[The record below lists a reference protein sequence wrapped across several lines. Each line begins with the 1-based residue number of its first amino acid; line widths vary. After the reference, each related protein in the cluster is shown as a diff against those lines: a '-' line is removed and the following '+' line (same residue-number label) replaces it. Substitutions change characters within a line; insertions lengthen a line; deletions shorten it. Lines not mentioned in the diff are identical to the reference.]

1 MKKISII
8 VPVCNTGDFIANTLD
23 NLLRQTLK
31 DIEII
36 CVDDASD
43 DNSAEILK
51 EYEQKYDNITCIYY
65 KERKSAAQ
73 ARKDAV
79 LLSTGKY
86 IMFVDS
92 DDFIEDNGCE
102 IAYKAIEKK
111 KTDIVQFRSVVENF
125 GNLPEERIASN
136 QKALE
141 PYLKDYI
148 YGDILKAS
156 FVTNLFSFTLWNKI
170 YNGDMVREAMA
181 KVKDG
186 FFPKANDLYA
196 AFYILDGAKSYVGIE
211 DTIYHYC
218 FGRGMTGHNIMEMS
232 DYEKCCASSKVY
244 FAISEYVESLE
255 FEKNRYTVVLN
266 SIEQRLINEQ
276 LSKWNNNV
284 SKYVKIEALN
294 HWQEVWSQ
302 KYTKLELFSIIA
314 NKLWNERTKNFEYIK
329 EILNIKP
336 AKRPIKTVALYYRS
350 IVNGGAQRVV
360 AELCNILSKKYKVV
374 LVTDDKM
381 QENEYYVN
389 EKVSRYFIPSFESSI
404 KNYGKRAEALWKLID
419 DYEIDAFVNSLWLQD
434 CASIDA
440 LCIKSHP
447 RNPAF
452 LTHCHSFCAVTWKI
466 KRNVVEEY
474 WKYYTIADGI
484 ITLSKVDQQYW
495 SGVNKRVYYIPN
507 PCLDNRTN
515 AKVKFNK
522 GTKKVLWVGRIS
534 SEKQPTEA
542 IEIAKFIKEYEIDAK
557 VYIVGDGDANL
568 LKSIKTEIQD
578 YELDNYVS
586 LEGFH
591 LNLEKYYKEADFLI
605 STSEYEGFPLTPFE
619 AASYGIPTIT
629 YDLPWIEYYNIIDGW
644 DRVPQGDAREAALI
658 IGELSKDKK
667 RWEEKS
673 EKLYKSFKKYR
684 DLDILDI
691 WSKVFDDVENGNYP
705 KIIPTKENTAILT
718 RELIEFHTK
727 LIEETQ
733 AEIKDINAKKKKLN
747 DRLGW
752 FIKELLRVK
761 KSETFK
767 AGKIVTYPFRKA
779 KKYTKK
785 ALKALYKFFVITLPN
800 KITNRPAI
808 SIIMPVY
815 NGEEY
820 LYESLGSLRK
830 QTLKNIEVICV
841 DDESTDAS
849 CQIIESIA
857 AQDPRFKL
865 LKQKHS
871 NAGNARNLGIK
882 EAKGEFLLFLDSDDT
897 FDKNLCK
904 KTYEKAKIR
913 NAEIVVFNS
922 QKKDVKKDAIVS
934 KEQVEKYIK
943 PLNKA
948 FNPVNEADK
957 IFQFT
962 SACPWTKLFK
972 RSFVEKNKLEYHNTS
987 NSNDVYFTRTA
998 LVTAKRIVAIKDI
1011 LVTYNYNR
1019 DDSLQGRKDLEPLA
1033 FFNEYKAVKQYLL
1046 DKGLYETYEY
1056 SFKLALME
1064 ESLWNYNTMRTLEA
1078 KSKIRKTIK
1087 KEKAEDFEI
1096 ENIEEA
1102 DDKAKEIYENFHKLF
1117 RE

>member
-8 VPVCNTGDFIANTLD
+8 VPVCNTGEYIANTLD

-51 EYEQKYDNITCIYY
+51 EYERKHDNIICLYY

-79 LLSTGKY
+79 MLSSGKY

-111 KTDIVQFRSVVENF
+111 KTDIVQFRSIVENC
-125 GNLPEERIASN
+125 GNLPEGRIASN

-141 PYLKDYI
+141 PYLKDYV

-156 FVTNLFSFTLWNKI
+156 LVTNLFSFTLWNKI
-170 YNGDMVREAMA
+170 YNGDMVRGAMA

-186 FFPKANDLYA
+186 FYPKANDLYA
-196 AFYILDGAKSYVGIE
+196 AFFILDAAKSYVGIE
-211 DTIYHYC
+211 DVIYHYC
-218 FGRGMTGHNIMEMS
+218 FGRGMTGHNIMDMN
-232 DYEKCCASSKVY
+232 DYEKCCASTRVFY
-244 FAISEYVESLE
+244 AISEYVDGLE
-255 FEKNRYTVVLN
+255 YEKNRYTVVLN

-276 LSKWNNNV
+276 LMKWSNNV
-284 SKYVKIEALN
+284 SKYVKIEALK

-302 KYTKLELFSIIA
+302 KYNELEQFSIIV
-314 NKLWNERTKNFEYIK
+314 NKLWDTRTVNFEYFK

-336 AKRPIKTVALYYRS
+336 AKRPIKTVALYYRN

-360 AELCNILSKKYKVV
+360 AQLCNILSEKYKVV
-374 LVTDDKM
+374 LVTDDKEL
-381 QENEYYVN
+381 ENEYYVN
-389 EKVSRYFIPSFESSI
+389 DKIIRYFLPPFESSI
-404 KNYGKRAEALWKLID
+404 KNYQKRAKALWKLID

-452 LTHCHSFCAVTWKI
+452 LTHCHSFCAVLWKI
-466 KRNVVEEY
+466 KRTVVEEY
-474 WKYYTIADGI
+474 WKYYTISDGI

-495 SGVNKRVYYIPN
+495 SSVNKKVYYIPN
-507 PCLDNRTN
+507 PCLDNESKER
-515 AKVKFNK
+515 VKLNK
-522 GTKKVLWVGRIS
+522 GTKTILWVGRIS
-534 SEKQPTEA
+534 QEKQPEEA
-542 IEIAKFIKEYEIDAK
+542 IEIAKFLKEYEIDAK
-557 VYIVGDGDANL
+557 ILIIGDGDQNL
-568 LKSIKTEIQD
+568 VKKLKNEIQD
-578 YELDNYVS
+578 FNLEDYVS

-591 LNLEKYYKEADFLI
+591 LNLDKYYSNADFLI
-605 STSEYEGFPLTPFE
+605 STSEYEGFLLTIYE

-629 YDLPWIEYYNIIDGW
+629 YDMPWLEYYNIMDGW
-644 DRVPQGDAREAALI
+644 DTVPQKDAREAAQVIADIAANPKL
-658 IGELSKDKK
+658 
-667 RWEEKS
+667 WEEKS
-673 EKLYKSFKKYR
+673 KKLYASFEKYKN
-684 DLDILDI
+684 LDMLGLWEAIFNDIEKGTNPRIL
-691 WSKVFDDVENGNYP
+691 
-705 KIIPTKENTAILT
+705 PTKENTAILT
-718 RELIEFHTK
+718 QELIDFHTK
-727 LIEETQ
+727 LINETQ
-733 AEIKDINAKKKKLN
+733 AELKDVNSKKKTLN
-747 DRLGW
+747 DRLAW
-752 FIKELLRVK
+752 FIKELRKVK

-767 AGKIVTYPFRKA
+767 AGRIVTYPFRKL

-785 ALKALYKFFVITLPN
+785 ALKAMYKFFVINLPN
-800 KITNRPAI
+800 KIMHRPAI

-830 QTLKNIEVICV
+830 QTLKNIEVICI

-849 CQIIESIA
+849 CSIIESIA

-882 EAKGEFLLFLDSDDT
+882 EAKGEYLLFLDSDDN

-904 KTYEKAKIR
+904 KTYEKAKIK
-913 NAEIVVFNS
+913 NADIVVFNS
-922 QKKDVKKDAIVS
+922 QKRDVKKDSIIS
-934 KEQVEKYIK
+934 KEQIERKIK
-943 PLNKA
+943 LINKTFA
-948 FNPVNEADK
+948 PKDISDK
-957 IFQFT
+957 VFQFT
-962 SACPWTKLFK
+962 SACPWTKLYRK
-972 RSFVEKNKLEYHNTS
+972 SFVLKNNLEYHNTS

-998 LVTAKRIVAIKDI
+998 MVTAKRIVAIKDN

-1019 DDSLQGRKDLEPLA
+1019 DDSLQGKKDGEPLA
-1033 FFNEYKAVKQYLL
+1033 FYNEYKEVKKYLEE
-1046 DKGLYETYEY
+1046 KGLYELYEY
-1056 SFKLALME
+1056 SYKLALME

-1078 KSKIRKTIK
+1078 KAKIRKTIK
-1087 KEKAEDFEI
+1087 KEKAENFRI

-1102 DDKAKEIYENFHKLF
+1102 DDKTKEIYENFHKLF